1 MSPPLGKV
9 LGVAPPYNY
18 LLPLSEVNRISV
30 LVPPVQLFF
39 DQELIADSPTEAPT
53 TVVLHRL
60 SISIIF
66 GKLCTSINP

>member
-9 LGVAPPYNY
+9 FGVAPPYNY

-53 TVVLHRL
+53 TVVSSQALD
-60 SISIIF
+60 INNIWQIIY
-66 GKLCTSINP
+66 